1 MTEILNLPQSPN
13 PKVPPVAHPFRVCTP
28 VQTRFNDIDIL
39 GHINNS
45 VYFQFLD
52 LGKIEYFKTVL
63 PEKFTLHNINVVIV
77 NVNCNFFSP
86 GFMDEPLAVYTSCFR
101 ISRRSLTLEQRII
114 NSRTGDV
121 KCIAETVMAGFDPAT
136 NKGMELVNEWADSMA
151 KFENIQRT
159 EGHS

>member
-1 MTEILNLPQSPN
+1 MKEILSLPQSPN
-13 PKVPPVAHPFRVCTP
+13 PKVPPLAHPFRVMTP

-39 GHINNS
+39 GHINNA

-63 PEKFTLHNINVVIV
+63 PDKFNLNNIYVVIV

-86 GFMDEPLAVYTSCFR
+86 GFLEEELAVYTACIR

-114 NSRTGDV
+114 NTRTGDV
-121 KCIAETVMAGFDPAT
+121 KCVAETVMAGFDPAT
-136 NKGMELVNEWADSMA
+136 NKGLELDNEWADEMA
-151 KFENIQRT
+151 EFENIQRNL
-159 EGHS
+159 